1 MGQFSTRPEEP
12 TEWAGLPSEP
22 ARVRPR
28 AESLDSPVESAAS
41 LTLWGSEIASVTVPI
56 PTAPAADAGPESA
69 REERV
74 GEDSREP
81 APGAS
86 ASTFDSTPRTGG
98 A

>member
-22 ARVRPR
+22 ARVRPP
-28 AESLDSPVESAAS
+28 AESLDTPVESAAS

-69 REERV
+69 GDERGGADPRE
-74 GEDSREP
+74 
-81 APGAS
+81 AATGAS
-86 ASTFDSTPRTGG
+86 ASTSDSTLRTSG

>member
-22 ARVRPR
+22 ARIRPA
-28 AESLDSPVESAAS
+28 AESLDTPVESAAS

-56 PTAPAADAGPESA
+56 PTQSASVAGPDSA
-69 REERV
+69 GEEHVDADPR
-74 GEDSREP
+74 
-81 APGAS
+81 AAATGAS
-86 ASTFDSTPRTGG
+86 ASTSDSTLRTSG